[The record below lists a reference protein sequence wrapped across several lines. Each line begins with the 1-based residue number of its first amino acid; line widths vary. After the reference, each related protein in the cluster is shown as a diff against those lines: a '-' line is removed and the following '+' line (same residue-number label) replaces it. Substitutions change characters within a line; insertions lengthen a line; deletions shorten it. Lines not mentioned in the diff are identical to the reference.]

1 MSELTTLT
9 AVAATGQLGTG
20 FKEESIT
27 RAVEGGAA
35 FIGCDAGS
43 TDPGPYYLGSGK
55 SQASSE
61 AVRRDLRIMLRLAM
75 EHDIPVIVGS
85 AGTAGGRPHLDG
97 LVRIAQDLAR
107 DNGWH
112 FKLATVDSELDRDML
127 VDAYRSGRVHPLD
140 PAPALDVN
148 ALEGAERIV
157 GMMGIEPIQ
166 RALGAGAQVVLA
178 GRCSDVSVF
187 AALPVMRGIPKG
199 VAFHA
204 GKILEC
210 GAASVTQRLYPDSMV
225 AHLDAEG
232 FLMEPPNEA
241 MRSTPQSVNA
251 HMLYENAD
259 PYRLVEPGG
268 VLDTSCAVHT
278 ATSDRTVRVEGSR
291 FEDADAYTVRLEGA
305 ALVGYRSATVAGI
318 RDPLVL
324 RQLDH
329 FLDELDGVVARKV
342 RDSLELERDQYHLGW
357 RVYGRNGAMGAL
369 EPTPAVDGHE
379 VGLVIDVVAETQ
391 DRANAIASIAWHTG
405 LHHPIPEY
413 QGLISSFAFPFS
425 PPNLEGGPVYRFM
438 TNHVVE
444 LDDPCGPFTMKLED
458 V

>member
-1 MSELTTLT
+1 MSRGTAIT

-20 FKEESIT
+20 YKEET
-27 RAVEGGAA
+27 LARAVEGAA

-55 SQASSE
+55 SQASPQ
-61 AVRRDLRIMLRLAM
+61 AIKRDLRHMLRLAL

-85 AGTAGGRPHLDG
+85 AGTAGGTPHLQG
-97 LVRIAQDLAR
+97 VLEIVRELAR
-107 DNGWH
+107 ENRWH
-112 FKLATVDSELDRDML
+112 FKLAALDSELDKDML
-127 VDAYRSGRVHPLD
+127 AEAHRRGRIRPLD
-140 PAPALDVN
+140 PAPELDEDTI
-148 ALEGAERIV
+148 LGAERVV

-166 RALGAGAQVVLA
+166 RALEAKAQVIVG

-187 AALPVMRGIPKG
+187 AALPVSRGIPKG
-199 VAFHA
+199 IAFHA

-210 GAASVTQRLYPDSMV
+210 GAASVTHRLYPDSMV
-225 AHLDAEG
+225 AHLDERG

-241 MRSTPQSVNA
+241 MRCTPQSVNA

-268 VLDTSCAVHT
+268 VLDTTCAVHT
-278 ATSDRTVRVEGSR
+278 AASDRTVRVEGSR
-291 FEDADAYTVRLEGA
+291 FDDVAPYTVRLEGA
-305 ALVGYRSATVAGI
+305 ALVGYRSATIAGI

-324 RQLDH
+324 RQLDR
-329 FLDELDGVVARKV
+329 FLQELDAVVERKV
-342 RDSLELERDQYHLGW
+342 RDSLELERGDYRLTW
-357 RVYGRNGAMGAL
+357 RVYGANGVMGAL
-369 EPTPAVDGHE
+369 EPTPAIEGHE
-379 VGLVIDVVAETQ
+379 VGLLIDVVSQTQ
-391 DRANAIASIAWHTG
+391 ARSNAIASIAWHTG

-438 TNHVVE
+438 ANHVLE
-444 LDDPCGPFTMKLED
+444 LDDPCGPFSMALED
-458 V
+458 L